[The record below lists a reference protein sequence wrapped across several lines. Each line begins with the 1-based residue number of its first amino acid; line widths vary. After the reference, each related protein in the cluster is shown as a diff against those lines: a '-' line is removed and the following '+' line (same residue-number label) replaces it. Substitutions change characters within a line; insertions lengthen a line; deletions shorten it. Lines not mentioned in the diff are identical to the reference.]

1 MTVGELINEL
11 RKYETDLE
19 VVTEKTDYDTDL
31 GETNSVDPAAYIRNG
46 ITEYCV
52 VISDLGGNI
61 VRR

>member
-31 GETNSVDPAAYIRNG
+31 GETNSVDPAAYIRDG

-52 VISDLGGNI
+52 VISD
-61 VRR
+61 